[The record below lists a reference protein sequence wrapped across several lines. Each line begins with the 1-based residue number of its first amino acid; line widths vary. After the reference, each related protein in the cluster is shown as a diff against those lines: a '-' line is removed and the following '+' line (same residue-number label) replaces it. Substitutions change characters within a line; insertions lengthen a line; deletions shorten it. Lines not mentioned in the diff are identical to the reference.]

1 MCFSVLYLCN
11 VKLKSVNSYLVYIIV
26 FTFLAGIN
34 EVISRL
40 TIVSGLEI
48 RDAQKVIETAEAVFA
63 VSMTAILLLRT
74 SSHGGVLFLVS
85 MGFLGMGIFDGFSI
99 FILPQE
105 EFDRLEPIAEAM
117 AGLWGSLCFLG
128 TCIPMLVS
136 EERTG
141 WKKIAPWFAI
151 GFYVLVVMWLLT
163 VDAAISDTMKE
174 ESFDLAF
181 LAVQFFTGVGF
192 IATAIRFLR
201 DFKDTGGILNFVI
214 VCIATLFAM
223 SYLGFA
229 FLTSQDTSWWLW
241 DVYRCFA
248 YILMLGFV
256 AYDSKV
262 TENALI
268 KSNEVLQM
276 EIAEREKAQKLLV
289 QSEMKHRLLL
299 TNIPHKVFYKDR
311 DSVYVAVNPAYAR
324 DLNLSPDEVVGKT
337 AYDFFPKHIADK
349 YRNDD
354 ILIME
359 SEATWGFDEA
369 YIQNGQE
376 RVIHTVKA
384 PIRDD
389 NGAIIGVIGVFWD
402 VTDRKNAEDALR
414 MEKETARRYLDM
426 AGVIIAVLN
435 PDQTVE
441 LINKKGC
448 DILGYHESEILGK
461 NWFDNFVPKRVRE
474 DTKHAFEGCITGNMI
489 DYYEHE
495 ILTSYGTEPIVSWH
509 IVPIYDKNGNI
520 TALMGAG
527 EDITER
533 IRIETRLMAAMLD
546 AENANRAKSEF
557 LANMSHEIRTPMN
570 AIIGLGHLM
579 LTSELSADLTPKHRD
594 YLNKIQSSAKA
605 LLVLINDMLDLSKI
619 EAGKLELE
627 IIDFDLDGV
636 LDNIATMLAMRAE
649 EKGIEIMFSV
659 DRDVP
664 FLLTG
669 DPLRINQVIV
679 NLLSNAVKFTQQG
692 DIIVTVKVAAMDEKE
707 VTMSFSVRDTGI
719 GIMPEMIPYLF
730 QPFLQADS
738 STTRK
743 YGGTGLGLS
752 ICKKL
757 VEMMN
762 GDICVKS
769 EYGKG
774 SEFTFT
780 IMTGY
785 RQPHDTVKNMVPPD
799 LTGMRVMVVDDNEIA
814 RDILRSILEGFCFN
828 VTVVDSGM
836 AAIEELRRSF
846 GMPARQQYRL
856 LLIDLK
862 MPGMDGF
869 ETTRCI
875 QSEFNPAQLPVIMMI
890 TAYGKEE
897 VRRKSKELG
906 IRSFITKPVLP
917 SALFSA
923 VLDIF
928 GEDTVGQ
935 LKHHEGSDTEGAKL
949 ASIKGAQILLV
960 EDNYINQQVALAI
973 LSRAGLVVDIANNG
987 SEAVSAV
994 EMAPQKYSAV
1004 LMDIQM
1010 PEMDGIE
1017 ATMRIRQGISKEEL
1031 PIIAM
1036 TAHVMKV
1043 EQDKCYAA
1051 GMNDH
1056 VSKPID
1062 LKILYDAL
1070 LRWVRPT
1077 VSDVPVEH
1085 APLPKGEVT
1094 PLDNL
1099 PGIDV
1104 SLALERIG
1112 GNRDLLRKILV
1123 HFRDTNVN
1131 AVNDIEKA
1139 LEQRDYKLARE
1150 LAHGLKGVAGN
1161 ISAMELFGVVRELED
1176 LIIIH
1181 AHGETHECLKKMAE
1195 KLQTVFE
1202 SASTF
1207 ETLTEKVKPVK
1218 ADAPVEHSDLVTI
1231 VIQLSRLLKQNS
1243 MQARRYFAENRTCL
1257 TSASGEKEIGQLS
1270 VCIDKLDFKAAVS
1283 VLKGIAESLNIALE

>member
-1 MCFSVLYLCN
+1 MVYVSGVIFLVVL
-11 VKLKSVNSYLVYIIV
+11 SEII
-26 FTFLAGIN
+26 G
-34 EVISRL
+34 RL
-40 TIVSGLEI
+40 TADFGFEI
-48 RDAQKVIETAEAVFA
+48 ENVQKTLETAESVIAI
-63 VSMTAILLLRT
+63 SMAAILLQRT
-74 SSHGGVLFLVS
+74 SYQGGVLFLVS
-85 MGFLGMGIFDGFSI
+85 MGFLGMGIFDGLSTV
-99 FILPQE
+99 ILSE
-105 EFDRLEPIAEAM
+105 KDFDRFEPILEAM

-128 TCIPMLVS
+128 TCIPAIVS
-136 EERTG
+136 EIKTG
-141 WKKIAPWFAI
+141 WKKTIPWFSI
-151 GFYVLVVMWLLT
+151 GLYIFIMTWLLKIY
-163 VDAAISDTMKE
+163 VAISDIA
-174 ESFDLAF
+174 FDSMF
-181 LAVQFFTGVGF
+181 VVVSIVTGVGF
-192 IATAIRFLR
+192 VPPAIRFMR
-201 DFKDTGGILNFVI
+201 DFQDTGRILYFLL
-214 VCIATLFAM
+214 VCIATLFSI
-223 SYLGFA
+223 SYMGFII
-229 FLTSQDTSWWLW
+229 LISHDTSWWLW
-241 DVYRCFA
+241 DFYRLFA
-248 YILMLGFV
+248 YVLMLGFV
-256 AYDSKV
+256 SHDSRV
-262 TENALI
+262 TENEL
-268 KSNEVLQM
+268 KQNNETLQN
-276 EIAEREKAQKLLV
+276 EIAQREKAQKLLF
-289 QSEMKHRLLL
+289 QSEQKHRLLL
-299 TNIPHKVFYKDR
+299 TNIPHKVFYKDL
-311 DSVYVAVNPAYAR
+311 DSVYVAVNPAYAK

-337 AYDFFPKHIADK
+337 DYDFFPKHLAEK

-359 SEATWGFDEA
+359 SEATWGFDET
-369 YIQNGQE
+369 YIQNAQE

-389 NGAIIGVIGVFWD
+389 NGAIIGVLGVFWD

-461 NWFDNFVPKRVRE
+461 NWFDNFVPERVRE
-474 DTKHAFEGCITGNMI
+474 NTKHAFEDCIAGNMI

-495 ILTSYGTEPIVSWH
+495 LLTNYGTEPIVSWH
-509 IVPIYDKNGNI
+509 IVPIYDKKGNI
-520 TALMGAG
+520 AALMGAG

-546 AENANRAKSEF
+546 AENASRAKSEF

-579 LTSELSADLTPKHRD
+579 LTSELSADLTPKHMD
-594 YLNKIQSSAKA
+594 YLNKIQSSAKS

-636 LDNIATMLAMRAE
+636 LDNIATMLAIMAK
-649 EKGIEIMFSV
+649 EKGVEIMFSV

-669 DPLRINQVIV
+669 DPLRLNQVIV
-679 NLLSNAVKFTQQG
+679 NLLSNAIKFTHQG
-692 DIIVTVKVAAMDEKE
+692 DIIVTIKVAELNEKE
-707 VTMSFSVRDTGI
+707 VTLSFSVKDTGI
-719 GIMPEMIPYLF
+719 GILPEMMPHLF
-730 QPFLQADS
+730 LPFLQADS

-780 IMTGY
+780 IVAGY
-785 RQPHDTVKNMVPPD
+785 QQSRDTVKNMPPPD

-814 RDILRSILEGFCFN
+814 RDIIRGILEGFSFN
-828 VTVVDSGM
+828 VTVVDCGM
-836 AAIEELRRSF
+836 AAIEELRRSCW
-846 GMPARQQYRL
+846 MPAQQQYRL
-856 LLIDLK
+856 LLVDLK
-862 MPGMDGF
+862 MPDMDGF

-875 QSEFNPAQLPVIMMI
+875 QSEFAPAQLPVIMMI

-897 VRRKSKELG
+897 VRQKSKELG

-928 GEDTVGQ
+928 GEDTISQ
-935 LKHHEGSDTEGAKL
+935 LRHHESSDTERPRL
-949 ASIKGAQILLV
+949 ATIKGAQILLV
-960 EDNYINQQVALAI
+960 EDNYINQQVALAL

-994 EMAPQKYSAV
+994 EMSPQKYSAI

-1017 ATMRIRQGISKEEL
+1017 ATKRIREEISKEEL

-1036 TAHVMKV
+1036 TAHVMKA
-1043 EQDKCYAA
+1043 ERDKCYAA

-1062 LKILYDAL
+1062 IKILYDTL
-1070 LRWVRPT
+1070 LRWVRPMT
-1077 VSDVPVEH
+1077 SDVPDVES
-1085 APLPKGEVT
+1085 APPRQGETT
-1094 PLDNL
+1094 PIDNL

-1104 SLALERIG
+1104 ASALERIG

-1123 HFRDTNVN
+1123 HFRGIN
-1131 AVNDIEKA
+1131 AHVVKDIEAA
-1139 LEQRDYKLARE
+1139 LEAHDYKLARD
-1150 LAHGLKGVAGN
+1150 LVHGLKGMAGN
-1161 ISAMELFGVVRELED
+1161 ISATELFDVVRELEG
-1176 LIIIH
+1176 LIVREVTDEIY
-1181 AHGETHECLKKMAE
+1181 ECLNRMAE

-1207 ETLTEKVKPVK
+1207 EALTEKAVTLTSG
-1218 ADAPVEHSDLVTI
+1218 APVERSALVAI
-1231 VIQLSRLLKQNS
+1231 VTELDRLLRQNS
-1243 MQARRYFAENRTCL
+1243 LQARRYFAENQ
-1257 TSASGEKEIGQLS
+1257 SALMSVAGEKEIAQLS
-1270 VCIDKLDFKAAVS
+1270 ACIDKLDFKAAAA
-1283 VLKGIAESLNIALE
+1283 VLKGIVDSGDNSFPYD